1 MIPAMNL
8 DLESDFQLMPIP
20 NPDSEKW
27 NRTTS
32 HWGLTISMTDSQ
44 GDSGG
49 PMVVGN
55 GNNWEQVGVV
65 SWGIGCGKAHFPGV
79 YTRVTE
85 MKGWIQKVQT
95 RF

>member
-1 MIPAMNL
+1 
-8 DLESDFQLMPIP
+8 
-20 NPDSEKW
+20 
-27 NRTTS
+27 
-32 HWGLTISMTDSQ
+32 MTYHSQ

-55 GNNWEQVGVV
+55 GNTWEQVGVV

-85 MKGWIQKVQT
+85 MKSWIQKVQT

>member
-1 MIPAMNL
+1 M
-8 DLESDFQLMPIP
+8 Q
-20 NPDSEKW
+20 
-27 NRTTS
+27 
-32 HWGLTISMTDSQ
+32 Q

-55 GNNWEQVGVV
+55 GNTWEQVGVV

-79 YTRVTE
+79 YTRVNE
-85 MKGWIQKVQT
+85 MTSWIQKVQT